1 MESGEISDAQ
11 LSASSKVGTN
21 HGPQRGR
28 LNIWRQW
35 SSRGAWSAETDD
47 VNQWFQ
53 IDLLSQYTKVTA
65 IATQGSEDMKEWV
78 TKYKLHHSQDG
89 VNFDSYK
96 EPGEAIDKVRYVL
109 DLRASFSQAYPSF
122 YKIKRNEVFL

>member
-122 YKIKRNEVFL
+122 CNIKTK

>member
-1 MESGEISDAQ
+1 MFIIPFHCRWDISTESEI
-11 LSASSKVGTN
+11 
-21 HGPQRGR
+21 
-28 LNIWRQW
+28 
-35 SSRGAWSAETDD
+35 
-47 VNQWFQ
+47 
-53 IDLLSQYTKVTA
+53 A